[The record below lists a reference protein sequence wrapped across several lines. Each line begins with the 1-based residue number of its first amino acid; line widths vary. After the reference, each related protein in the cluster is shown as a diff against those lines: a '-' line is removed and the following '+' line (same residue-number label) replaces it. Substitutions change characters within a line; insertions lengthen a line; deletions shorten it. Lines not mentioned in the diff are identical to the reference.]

1 MFGVWNSL
9 KNLKMK
15 NNKEVLL
22 PLLLNQRDKNAKLV
36 LVQEFTKESKLDD
49 LVCVVKADVNNESV
63 MLEVEISFNGEN
75 LFVGT
80 LEEFKTQ
87 LQYVGPCIC

>member
-1 MFGVWNSL
+1 MLNNL
-9 KNLKMK
+9 KNLKM
-15 NNKEVLL
+15 NNKKEALL
-22 PLLLNQRDKNAKLV
+22 PLLMNKRDNAKLV

-49 LVCVVKADVNNESV
+49 LVCVVKADVNNESA

-80 LEEFKTQ
+80 LEELKTQ
-87 LQYVGPCIC
+87 LQYLGPCIC

>member
-15 NNKEVLL
+15 NNKEMLL
-22 PLLLNQRDKNAKLV
+22 PLLLNQRDNAKLV

-49 LVCVVKADVNNESV
+49 LVCVVKADVNNESA

>member
-1 MFGVWNSL
+1 
-9 KNLKMK
+9 MK
-15 NNKEVLL
+15 NKKEVLL
-22 PLLLNQRDKNAKLV
+22 PLLLNQRDNAKLV

-49 LVCVVKADVNNESV
+49 LVCVVKADVNNVSA

-80 LEEFKTQ
+80 LEELKTQ
-87 LQYVGPCIC
+87 LQYLGPCIC